1 MALSAAAVQAAAQVV
16 FNLAGQVLKIL
27 QSVSKAHLQRKKE
40 LELLQQLQL
49 KLQSRSSIRPWN
61 LHPPEDSS
69 ACSRQQSLPTKTAV
83 GYTYMLMND
92 IPTEEAAIR

>member
-16 FNLAGQVLKIL
+16 FNLAGQVMKIL

-49 KLQSRSSIRPWN
+49 KLQSRSSIHLQQPWN
-61 LHPPEDSS
+61 LHPPEFSS
-69 ACSRQQSLPTKTAV
+69 ACSRQRSLPTKTAIV
-83 GYTYMLMND
+83 YTYAD
-92 IPTEEAAIR
+92 E